1 MLRMKDGVVATLVAG
16 WVDVANPVTLQIAG
30 TEGHAVIVADQLY
43 FESKRVPGS
52 KLAQAVTELPPGP
65 KPPLMQ
71 WVDAVGGQ
79 KDQPLVTPREA
90 AARVA
95 VMEAA
100 YASARTGGWVNV
112 AG

>member
-1 MLRMKDGVVATLVAG
+1 MRRTPA
-16 WVDVANPVTLQIAG
+16 
-30 TEGHAVIVADQLY
+30 
-43 FESKRVPGS
+43 
-52 KLAQAVTELPPGP
+52 PPASRTAFRTWP
-65 KPPLMQ
+65 KPPLLQ

-100 YASARTGGWVNV
+100 YASARTGGWVSV